1 MVLEKLI
8 LRQSRLI
15 SISVTR
21 NFARTI
27 TSEQNGSG
35 TTTTNTGPEGTPEA
49 GGGGVNNNNL
59 QTQNLSQSSS
69 STTDPPPPNNHP
81 LEGQKQQQQA
91 FTRSQEY
98 ENFKHFQNT
107 TGRLGSIPGR
117 VYRPHIAAN
126 HPPGPRD
133 ITLELLMASGAHLG
147 HLTSLWNPGNARYIH
162 GIRDNIHII
171 SLETIAA
178 HLRRAARVVEGVARA
193 GGSIVFVG
201 TRRGQERC
209 VINAAKMCG
218 GAHVFDW
225 WIAGTITN
233 AHNLLQKKKVVER
246 DMADR
251 IVSPKPIS
259 DGRVVVPDLVVVLNP
274 MENSVALHECALA
287 GVPTVGIV
295 DTDMDPLR
303 VTYPIPCN
311 DDSLRAGG
319 RVGVCA
325 G

>member
-1 MVLEKLI
+1 
-8 LRQSRLI
+8 
-15 SISVTR
+15 
-21 NFARTI
+21 
-27 TSEQNGSG
+27 
-35 TTTTNTGPEGTPEA
+35 
-49 GGGGVNNNNL
+49 
-59 QTQNLSQSSS
+59 
-69 STTDPPPPNNHP
+69 
-81 LEGQKQQQQA
+81 
-91 FTRSQEY
+91 
-98 ENFKHFQNT
+98 
-107 TGRLGSIPGR
+107 
-117 VYRPHIAAN
+117 
-126 HPPGPRD
+126 
-133 ITLELLMASGAHLG
+133 MASGAHLG

-162 GIRDNIHII
+162 GIRDHIHII

-209 VINAAKMCG
+209 VINAAKMCA

-311 DDSLRAGG
+311 DDSLRAVQLVAGILG
-319 RVGVCA
+319 RA
-325 G
+325 GEAGRLARIREAELESVRARPEDEQRPAEYEYDN

>member
-1 MVLEKLI
+1 MILRKLV
-8 LRQSRLI
+8 LRQSRLT
-15 SISVTR
+15 SLSGAAR
-21 NFARTI
+21 HFARTI
-27 TSEQNGSG
+27 TSEQNQNGSTG
-35 TTTTNTGPEGTPEA
+35 TGPEGLSSPQSPNPNRSDTTNSA
-49 GGGGVNNNNL
+49 DGDQSGG
-59 QTQNLSQSSS
+59 
-69 STTDPPPPNNHP
+69 
-81 LEGQKQQQQA
+81 EGQSQA

-98 ENFKHFQNT
+98 ENFKQFQNT
-107 TGRLGSIPGR
+107 VGKLGAIPGR
-117 VYRPHIAAN
+117 VYKPHIAVN

-147 HLTSLWNPGNARYIH
+147 HLTSLWNPSNARYIH

-178 HLRRAARVVEGVARA
+178 HLRRAAKVVEGVARA

-201 TRRGQERC
+201 TREGQDRC
-209 VINAAKMCG
+209 VIKAAKMCG

-233 AHNLLQKKKVVER
+233 AHNLLRRKKIVER

-251 IVSPKPIS
+251 IVSPKPID

-287 GVPTVGIV
+287 GVPTIGIV

-311 DDSLRAGG
+311 DDSLRA
-319 RVGVCA
+319 
-325 G
+325 

>member
-1 MVLEKLI
+1 MILGKLA
-8 LRQSRLI
+8 LRQSRLT
-15 SISVTR
+15 SLSGAAR
-21 NFARTI
+21 NFARAI
-27 TSEQNGSG
+27 TSEQNGS
-35 TTTTNTGPEGTPEA
+35 TNTGPEVTPGE
-49 GGGGVNNNNL
+49 GRVGI
-59 QTQNLSQSSS
+59 SQSSDPTQS
-69 STTDPPPPNNHP
+69 SSATGPASDK
-81 LEGQKQQQQA
+81 LEGQSQA

-98 ENFKHFQNT
+98 ENFKQFQNT
-107 TGRLGSIPGR
+107 TGKLGSIPGR
-117 VYRPHIAAN
+117 IYRPHIAVN

-133 ITLELLMASGAHLG
+133 ITLELFMASGAHLG

-178 HLRRAARVVEGVARA
+178 HLRRAARVVEGITRA
-193 GGSIVFVG
+193 GGFIVFIG
-201 TRRGQERC
+201 TREGQERC

-233 AHNLLQKKKVVER
+233 AHNLLRKRKVVER

-251 IVSPKPIS
+251 VVSLKPID

-287 GVPTVGIV
+287 GVPTIGIV